1 LLPERKGNMLNN
13 SIIFCLL
20 LIFLSGTAFAESN
33 SIGTVKT
40 ATGTVMVARNDVQ
53 NPVDIGFK
61 IHQNDLISTGKKGA
75 VGIIFTD
82 DTILSLGPNTKLVM
96 DEYVFAPQKKEMSM
110 IMRLIKGTASY
121 LSGIIGKQSPDTV
134 KLKTPEATIG
144 MRGTRFLVKVD

>member
-1 LLPERKGNMLNN
+1 MKNRIV
-13 SIIFCLL
+13 IISLL
-20 LIFLSGTAFAESN
+20 LIFLSGTAFAESS

-40 ATGTVMVARNDVQ
+40 ANGTVLVTRSDAQ
-53 NPVDIGFK
+53 HPASIGFK

-75 VGIIFTD
+75 VGIIFID